1 MSQHKPARLPD
12 QSINLTVIALMV
24 LAGAASGAASAIFP
38 DSFAKVLN
46 PVSKLFMLDG
56 SAVHPG
62 LFYGSAIALILG
74 WLGERR
80 IWALVLTVIVVSI
93 AWSAAVNA
101 AIKVYDIKD
110 LRTLYDANASRSAGS
125 DATAAVKLLTGFV
138 AGIVGA
144 FVMVAGLAI
153 SIPPLRKGAAWA
165 ATTLV
170 GGVAGLLIYPFLAG
184 WNETA
189 ALILL
194 FAVWQASVGASIGIW
209 VARRRWPGRTWP
221 NRLGE
226 TTSA

>member
-1 MSQHKPARLPD
+1 MPKHNQTRHPD
-12 QSINLTVIALMV
+12 QPALLTIIAVMAF
-24 LAGAASGAASAIFP
+24 AGLVSGAASAIFP
-38 DSFAKVLN
+38 ESFAKALN
-46 PVSKLFMLDG
+46 PVSKLFMLNG

-62 LFYGSAIALILG
+62 LFYGSAIALVLG

-80 IWALVLTVIVVSI
+80 IWALAFTVLVVSV
-93 AWSAAVNA
+93 AWSAAVNT

-110 LRTLYDANASRSAGS
+110 LRALYDATVPRSAGS

-144 FVMVAGLAI
+144 FVTVVSLAI
-153 SIPPLRKGAAWA
+153 PVPALRNGMAWS

-184 WNETA
+184 WNGTA

-194 FAVWQASVGASIGIW
+194 FTVWQASVGASIGIW
-209 VARRRWPGRTWP
+209 LARQHWPHTSQAD
-221 NRLGE
+221 E
-226 TTSA
+226 ISEITSA